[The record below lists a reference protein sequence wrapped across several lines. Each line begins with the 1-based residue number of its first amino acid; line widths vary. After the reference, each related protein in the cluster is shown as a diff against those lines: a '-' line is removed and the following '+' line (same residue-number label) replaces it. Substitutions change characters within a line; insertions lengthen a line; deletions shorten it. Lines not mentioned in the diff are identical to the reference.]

1 MTALLGVVALS
12 DAATIAVPDFSAGIR
27 SLGGFA
33 PFGADLAEA
42 PSARLWAARSFR
54 GCAIARRS
62 GCLLALDGRLRDG
75 VAFRRDH
82 RFEAG
87 GSDAEALLQAY
98 QSIGLRLFDDLDADA
113 ALILHDPA
121 RRRVVLYRDPLGERG
136 LRFRRDGDRLCVSTR
151 GSAILAMLGE
161 PVLPNDVAMAH
172 YFALRAPPD
181 EVAWLEGVR
190 ELPSGGLCIFED
202 GRERMTR
209 IAPKIPTEPLR
220 FRSDDEA
227 AEAWRA
233 VVAEAVARATAD
245 VDRVAITLS
254 GGIDSTL
261 LASFLDPRRSQ
272 AVSWALPEL
281 PECDEFDAAA
291 SSAAQLG
298 LRHVRVPEGDYAPLA
313 DLPTWPMEDEMP
325 GANGFRRLLQAT
337 FATARAAGADVLLS
351 GHFGD
356 DLYADARDWPMSFQR
371 ERGLRALLGE
381 FWWGL
386 REEGL
391 DLLRDPGLRGWLPS
405 RRWVRPPAWLTP
417 AAAALLAPRRVLRG
431 FRARVEKV
439 HGRATSEDADLGR
452 RFADACGL
460 ELRFPYRDPALLAF
474 ALALPAH
481 YSFAMAGPKWLS
493 RRILRGRVPETVR
506 LSPRTGLLN
515 PLFRLGVLQ
524 RRRAEVERLLFDVDA
539 QWPRYLDADFVRQTW
554 MQQKSDAAI
563 VPVWRALSFELWRR
577 AQRGSGPAVLASRQL
592 TVELGSPCPAN
603 AISQPLH

>member
-136 LRFRRDGDRLCVSTR
+136 LRFRRDGDQLCVSTR

-161 PVLPNDVAMAH
+161 PVLPSEVAMAH

-190 ELPSGGLCIFED
+190 ELPSGGVCVFED

-209 IAPKIPTEPLR
+209 IAPEIPAEPLR

-261 LASFLDPRRSQ
+261 LASFLDPQRAQ

-281 PECDEFDAAA
+281 PECDEFAAAA

-298 LRHVRVPEGDYAPLA
+298 LRHVRVPDADYAPLA

-381 FWWGL
+381 FWLGL

-391 DLLRDPGLRGWLPS
+391 DLLSDPGLRGWLPS
-405 RRWVRPPAWLTP
+405 RRWARPPAWLTP

-431 FRARVEKV
+431 FRARIEKV

-493 RRILRGRVPETVR
+493 RRILRGRVPESVR
-506 LSPRTGLLN
+506 LRPRSGLLG
-515 PLFRLGVLQ
+515 PLY
-524 RRRAEVERLLFDVDA
+524 RRGLVERHRAQVQSILLDPSARWPTYLRPEWLRLALA
-539 QWPRYLDADFVRQTW
+539 QPDSGASTPT
-554 MQQKSDAAI
+554 I
-563 VPVWRALSFELWRR
+563 WRALSFELWRH
-577 AQRGSGPAVLASRQL
+577 AHFGAGPTVLASRAL
-592 TVELGSPCPAN
+592 FVESGSPCQATPM
-603 AISQPLH
+603 PP

>member
-33 PFGADLAEA
+33 PFGADLAEV

-54 GCAIARRS
+54 GGAIARRN

-75 VAFRRDH
+75 AAFRRAH
-82 RFEAG
+82 GIEAG
-87 GSDAEALLQAY
+87 GSDAGALLRAY
-98 QSIGLRLFDDLDADA
+98 ETVDLRLFDDLDADV
-113 ALILHDPA
+113 ALVLHDPA

-161 PVLPNDVAMAH
+161 PVVPNEVAMAH

-202 GRERMTR
+202 GRERMMR
-209 IAPKIPTEPLR
+209 IAPKIPAEPLR

-233 VVAEAVARATAD
+233 VVAAAVARATAD
-245 VDRVAITLS
+245 VDRAAITLS

-261 LASFLDPRRSQ
+261 LASFLDPGRAL

-298 LRHVRVPEGDYAPLA
+298 LRHVRVPDGDYEPLA
-313 DLPTWPMEDEMP
+313 DLRTWPMEDEMP

-337 FATARAAGADVLLS
+337 FATARAAGADVLVS

-356 DLYADARDWPMSFQR
+356 HLYADPKDWPGSYWR
-371 ERGLRALLGE
+371 ERGLAALLLE
-381 FWWGL
+381 FARGL
-386 REEGL
+386 RDEGFAF
-391 DLLRDPGLRGWLPS
+391 LRDPGLRGWMPV
-405 RRWVRPPAWLTP
+405 RRQARPPAWLTP
-417 AAAALLAPRRVLRG
+417 STAATLLPRPAMRG
-431 FRARVEKV
+431 FDARIDAAY
-439 HGRATSEDADLGR
+439 GRTRSDDADLGR
-452 RFADACGL
+452 RFADACSL
-460 ELRFPYRDPALLAF
+460 ELRFPYRDPALLGF
-474 ALALPAH
+474 ALSLPAH

-493 RRILRGRVPETVR
+493 RRTLRGRVPESVR
-506 LSPRTGLLN
+506 LRPRSGLLG
-515 PLFRLGVLQ
+515 PLY
-524 RRRAEVERLLFDVDA
+524 RRGLVERHRAQVQSILFDRSALWPAYLREEWLRLALA
-539 QWPRYLDADFVRQTW
+539 QPESGAPHP
-554 MQQKSDAAI
+554 AI
-563 VPVWRALSFELWRR
+563 WRALSFELWRR
-577 AQRGSGPAVLASRQL
+577 AHFGAGPAVLASRAL
-592 TVELGSPCPAN
+592 SVESGSPCQATPM
-603 AISQPLH
+603 PP